1 MLDEACRKQNTYEQP
16 HSNVNI
22 TAEVNWGQLQ
32 YFTLLLS
39 WKCLQYW
46 NSLIPLLGLTC
57 AFSLLTFLLLLS
69 VHLSDFVAGV
79 PKGLMLYGSVRK
91 LTFILELLEWDFV
104 LMRESE
110 RKKNSL
116 SDIVTVGIPFAT
128 NCAPETVL
136 ALDDIKRRSPYVA
149 ALLQVSILNGTD
161 LKTII
166 NYTGE
171 QVSQRALIAA
181 PLQKAPSCSTYSV
194 FSSLGSWWEL
204 LICRVSVKKTTTLFP
219 FVIGFWSLSWFAVKL
234 NYWEGKC
241 NLCKWFWE

>member
-1 MLDEACRKQNTYEQP
+1 
-16 HSNVNI
+16 
-22 TAEVNWGQLQ
+22 
-32 YFTLLLS
+32 
-39 WKCLQYW
+39 
-46 NSLIPLLGLTC
+46 
-57 AFSLLTFLLLLS
+57 
-69 VHLSDFVAGV
+69 
-79 PKGLMLYGSVRK
+79 
-91 LTFILELLEWDFV
+91 
-104 LMRESE
+104 MRESE

-128 NCAPETVL
+128 NSTPETVL

-194 FSSLGSWWEL
+194 FSSLGS
-204 LICRVSVKKTTTLFP
+204 
-219 FVIGFWSLSWFAVKL
+219 
-234 NYWEGKC
+234 
-241 NLCKWFWE
+241 

>member
-1 MLDEACRKQNTYEQP
+1 
-16 HSNVNI
+16 
-22 TAEVNWGQLQ
+22 
-32 YFTLLLS
+32 
-39 WKCLQYW
+39 
-46 NSLIPLLGLTC
+46 
-57 AFSLLTFLLLLS
+57 
-69 VHLSDFVAGV
+69 
-79 PKGLMLYGSVRK
+79 MLYGSVRK

-204 LICRVSVKKTTTLFP
+204 LICRVSVKKNNTFSFCYWILVS
-219 FVIGFWSLSWFAVKL
+219 FVVCCKAQLLG
-234 NYWEGKC
+234 GKVQ
-241 NLCKWFWE
+241 FV